1 MQKFSLGGIIVTL
14 GQEKIISWDT
24 LEVSLRRSA
33 GDSLLYFWHGL
44 KIRKQYLLRMVWLQV
59 QICPVSKSQSKQN
72 LVSKLWYED

>member
-33 GDSLLYFWHGL
+33 GDSLLYF
-44 KIRKQYLLRMVWLQV
+44 
-59 QICPVSKSQSKQN
+59 
-72 LVSKLWYED
+72 